1 MAKYNVEVVERNE
14 KTVTL
19 KIGFGDPAGNDE
31 IVKDAKAAVE
41 AVSEEVMG
49 KTVLLNGPASLP
61 VAVVLAH
68 ALVHICPAVGVFDP
82 KLGKY
87 VISVSH
93 TNAYKVGDLL

>member
-1 MAKYNVEVVERNE
+1 MAKYNVNVMETT
-14 KTVTL
+14 KATVTL

-31 IVKDAKAAVE
+31 IVKDAKTAVE
-41 AVSEEVMG
+41 AVSQDIMG

-68 ALVHICPAVGVFDP
+68 ALVHICPAVAVFDP

-87 VISVSH
+87 VVAVTH
-93 TNAYKVGDLL
+93 TSDYQVGDLL